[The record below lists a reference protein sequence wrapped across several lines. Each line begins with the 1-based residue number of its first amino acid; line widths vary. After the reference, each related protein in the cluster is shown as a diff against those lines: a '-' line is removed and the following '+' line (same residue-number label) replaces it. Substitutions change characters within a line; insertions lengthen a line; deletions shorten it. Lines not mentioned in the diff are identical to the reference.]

1 MKHDY
6 NLFKNYLIFGLFIST
21 LSFLKLSKPINT
33 NEVDITKLGLLMG
46 GKNE

>member
-1 MKHDY
+1 MSLKIDDDR
-6 NLFKNYLIFGLFIST
+6 FIS
-21 LSFLKLSKPINT
+21 LKIFDGKLSKPINT